1 METMQTAN
9 PPSFETVW
17 TALMEDREQ
26 LKELRESQKETD
38 RIMKETERIVA
49 RVSKQMGDLHNSFGE
64 MAEHLV
70 APSIEERFNEL
81 GFHFNAVAPGG
92 YRVLNDMK
100 KIVAQVDIL
109 LLNNDYIM
117 AVEVKAKVHT
127 KDIEHHVKRL
137 ELLRKH
143 WEKNDDKRVIQ
154 GAIAGAIFGNLEK
167 KAAIEAGLYVLVQ
180 SGDTMKLELP
190 EGFVPRDW

>member
-1 METMQTAN
+1 MGKTKELPAYPRGIT
-9 PPSFETVW
+9 FEQVW
-17 TALMEDREQ
+17 AALMEDREQ
-26 LKELRESQKETD
+26 LKELRKIQ
-38 RIMKETERIVA
+38 KETERIVA
-49 RVSKQMGDLHNSFGE
+49 NVSKQMGDLHNSFGE

-92 YRVLNDMK
+92 YKVFDDMK
-100 KIVAQVDIL
+100 KVITEVDIL
-109 LLNNDYIM
+109 LENSDYII

-143 WEKNDDKRVIQ
+143 WNKRNDTRIIQ
-154 GAIAGAIFGNLEK
+154 GAIAGAIFGNMEK
-167 KAAIEAGLYVLVQ
+167 QATIEAGLYVLIQ

-190 EGFVPRDW
+190 EGFVPKVW